1 MEKSRAK
8 AIADYRRRRIQRLRA
23 RFDDDNDENNA
34 PAPAGG
40 HGNTKLPFGLCRRE
54 GIKVDPTWTPKDAWN
69 ALEGKG
75 YSAKEA
81 YKELKETGKVAP
93 RAPQKPTKTPEEL
106 KKIGKSVS
114 DLKKSMKKRDK
125 LEKELDTANIEISRA
140 INTKARYE
148 SASEKYKK
156 MADEMV
162 QKYGSEENI
171 PSKREGEYGYPPL
184 ASYQLY
190 RDNERSYAK
199 DAENIGKTIPDL
211 MQKHEDLRKQL
222 AEYPSKEDHKK
233 QYDQA
238 VDELLSNSPL
248 TAKVRDYRAAEE
260 TGRNDRLQIGKIDR
274 DIATL
279 KHNAMVYQRSIEEAK
294 KRAEERGYES
304 GRDTAVMLY
313 ERSLMR
319 AQEQLAECEKRRKP
333 IAERLAEREKKMA
346 DAKGDADD
354 KSWKSIYDLSVERD
368 TVQDG
373 PYDKLSGFARDLR
386 ESKVAF
392 RAPRKFVQ
400 QPSEE
405 EIISNLAGGDKTKGS
420 CVSLACAYMANK
432 AGYDVL
438 DFRGSSSRKF
448 FAQNWKRISI
458 AMDGIQE
465 ISHNDVEAVNKLLKN
480 VEEGKE
486 YWLSTGNHAAM
497 VRKKDGK
504 MEFLELQS
512 WKTNGWKEL
521 NDERLINRFKCKTR
535 RKGTASNTLV
545 DSSDIT
551 GSSEFMSMMGYIN
564 TAMEKQQKGEGGGE
578 K

>member
-54 GIKVDPTWTPKDAWN
+54 GIKVDPNWTPKDAWN

-93 RAPQKPTKTPEEL
+93 KAPKKPTKTPEEL

-199 DAENIGKTIPDL
+199 DAENIGKTLPDL
-211 MQKHEDLRKQL
+211 MRKHEDIQKQL

-238 VDELLSNSPL
+238 VDDLLSSSPY
-248 TAKVRDYRAAEE
+248 TDKVRDYRTIEE
-260 TGRNDRLQIGKIDR
+260 ESEGARVIL
-274 DIATL
+274 
-279 KHNAMVYQRSIEEAK
+279 EEAK
-294 KRAEERGYES
+294 KKVSYAQSHIEFYESMARRARERGDEETAKFYEVN
-304 GRDTAVMLY
+304 G
-313 ERSLMR
+313 
-319 AQEQLAECEKRRKP
+319 LASNRKLLEVNQANVDKYSKQVEDYDRRMN
-333 IAERLAEREKKMA
+333 E
-346 DAKGDADD
+346 AKGDAAD
-354 KSWKSIYDLSVERD
+354 KDWKQIYELSVEKD

-373 PYDKLSGFARDLR
+373 PYTELERAAESLSR
-386 ESKVAF
+386 EKVKYVN
-392 RAPRKFVQ
+392 PVKYMTP
-400 QPSEE
+400 PSEE
-405 EIISNLAGGDKTKGS
+405 KIIFDLRGSDKTSGS
-420 CVSLACAYMANK
+420 CASLAFAYFVNK
-432 AGYDVL
+432 SGYRVL
-438 DFRGSSSRKF
+438 DFRGGASRRF
-448 FAQNWKRISI
+448 FSYNCGDVIRRLGGTVTHDSDGFKI
-458 AMDGIQE
+458 A
-465 ISHNDVEAVNKLLKN
+465 NDHLSQ

-486 YWLSTGNHAAM
+486 YYFAAGKHAAV
-497 VRKKDGK
+497 VRKKNGK
-504 MEFLELQS
+504 LEFLELQDR
-512 WKTNGWKEL
+512 TGGWEEL
-521 NDERLINRFKCKTR
+521 NDSVLKQRFKVKRTSR
-535 RKGTASNTLV
+535 RGSEYSYLISGDKL
-545 DSSDIT
+545 T
-551 GSSEFMSMMGYIN
+551 GNKELISLTGYIN
-564 TAMEKQQKGEGGGE
+564 TASDKQKKGAGGGI